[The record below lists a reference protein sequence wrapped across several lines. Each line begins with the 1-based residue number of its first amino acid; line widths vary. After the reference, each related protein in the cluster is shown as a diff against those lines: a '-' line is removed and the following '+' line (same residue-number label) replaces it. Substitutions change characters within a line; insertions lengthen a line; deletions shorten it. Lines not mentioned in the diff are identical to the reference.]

1 MRGGERGGKEMEDFQ
16 CLSMLPV
23 LVCNEIYGWQKR
35 REGKG
40 GERERGRGEGES
52 RGHLGGM
59 RGVKLYCAPSQLK
72 ELRAVARHEAVD
84 HQHFLSLLRGL
95 EQPML
100 LSVRATPL
108 LISDD

>member
-1 MRGGERGGKEMEDFQ
+1 MAEEKG
-16 CLSMLPV
+16 
-23 LVCNEIYGWQKR
+23 R
-35 REGKG
+35 REGE
-40 GERERGRGEGES
+40 ERERGRREQGS
-52 RGHLGGM
+52 LLH
-59 RGVKLYCAPSQLK
+59 CTPSQLK

-100 LSVRATPL
+100 LSVRAMPL

>member
-1 MRGGERGGKEMEDFQ
+1 M
-16 CLSMLPV
+16 
-23 LVCNEIYGWQKR
+23 
-35 REGKG
+35 
-40 GERERGRGEGES
+40 RGEGGREEVEEGRDYS
-52 RGHLGGM
+52 GGM
-59 RGVKLYCAPSQLK
+59 RGVTLHYTPSQLK

-108 LISDD
+108 LISDDE